1 MSKTQKLA
9 ALAVILLGAGVIYS
23 YGGFSLARLKERLTT
38 KQVVSKLARDLRR
51 DFGLNDAQAAGVI
64 ANLWWESGGF
74 QQFQEINPIQTSR
87 PGRELGGFGYA
98 QWTGPRRRDF
108 NAWVKKNDL
117 DRFSYA
123 ANYGFLRHE
132 LRGKERGVLPALK
145 GAQSAPY
152 ATAIFEEKFL
162 RAGVPHL
169 AKRQAISATVYEQI
183 RKEGVA

>member
-38 KQVVSKLARDLRR
+38 KQVVRKLATDLRR

-64 ANLWWESGGF
+64 ANLWFESAGF
-74 QQFQEINPIQTSR
+74 QAFQEINPVR
-87 PGRELGGFGYA
+87 GRGGFGYA
-98 QWTGPRRRDF
+98 QWTASRRVLF
-108 NAWVKKNDL
+108 EEWVKKNNL
-117 DRFSYA
+117 DKFSYA

-132 LRGKERGVLPALK
+132 LRGSERGVLPALK

-152 ATAIFEEKFL
+152 ATAIFEDKFL
-162 RAGVPHL
+162 RAGTPHL
-169 AKRQAISATVYEQI
+169 KKRQAISVQVYEQI
-183 RKEGVA
+183 SREGVA

>member
-23 YGGFSLARLKERLTT
+23 FGGFSVARLKDRLTT
-38 KQVVSKLARDLRR
+38 GAVVRRLATDLRR
-51 DFGLNDAQAAGVI
+51 DFGLNNAQAAGVI
-64 ANLWWESGGF
+64 ANLWFESGGF
-74 QQFQEINPIQTSR
+74 QQFQEITPLISGSR
-87 PGRELGGFGYA
+87 GGFGYA
-98 QWTGPRRRDF
+98 QWTGPRRRAF
-108 NAWVKKNDL
+108 EAWADGNNL

-132 LRGKERGVLPALK
+132 LRNTSEKKVLPALK

-152 ATAIFEEKFL
+152 AAAIFSKQFL
-162 RAGVPHL
+162 RPGIPHL
-169 AKRQAISATVYEQI
+169 EKRQKLAADVYETI